1 MARSSSGASPV
12 DVNSSAHGN
21 IILRELDVPPD
32 VLRRLAA
39 RLPSRYPVLFDSAAD
54 GPLSRVSILVAEPTA
69 ALWLD
74 RDGRL
79 GMEGVSLQAP
89 DFLSA
94 LEQWWSAERQPS
106 SRSGSPESAGS
117 STGAGLPVRIGS
129 SLPFT
134 GGWALFLGYETAQL
148 IEPNLRLPPS
158 SLPWTAFALRTP
170 AALIHDRTTGKVCAV
185 AEASAGTAF
194 LDRIEADAR
203 QLASQSHSPTAQ
215 DGDDIAVHS
224 VTEEDSAMHLKR
236 VIRAKEY
243 VRAGDI
249 YQANLSRPWTIEL
262 RQEPDIAALYNRLCK
277 ANPAPFA
284 ALAQWRGATIL
295 SSSPER
301 LVRISSERLIDTR
314 PIAGTRPRSRR
325 PGGDLAE
332 MRELAAHPKE
342 RAEHIM
348 LIDLERNDLG
358 RVSEPGTVRVDE
370 LMTIESYAHVH
381 HIVSNV
387 SGRLRSE
394 VTPIGA
400 LRAVFPGG
408 TITGVPKFRCMQII
422 AELEGTGRGAY
433 TGSLG
438 FLNLDGSMDMNILI
452 RTLSLTGRRIELRA
466 GGGIVADSD
475 PQRELEETRAKAR
488 GLLAAFGIV
497 EPRGVERTGAVA

>member
-1 MARSSSGASPV
+1 MARSFSGASPANPQV
-12 DVNSSAHGN
+12 
-21 IILRELDVPPD
+21 RELDVPPD

-39 RLPSRYPVLFDSAAD
+39 LYPKRYPVLFDSAAD
-54 GPLSRVSILVAEPTA
+54 GPLSRTSILVAEPRA
-69 ALWLD
+69 SLWLD
-74 RDGRL
+74 SSGRV
-79 GMEGVSLQAP
+79 GAEGIIPRGS
-89 DFLSA
+89 DFLTA
-94 LEQWWSAERQPS
+94 LENWWLAERLPAIPAG
-106 SRSGSPESAGS
+106 RKSGHAGRQS
-117 STGAGLPVRIGS
+117 GRQRF
-129 SLPFT
+129 PFT
-134 GGWALFLGYETAQL
+134 GGWALFLSYEAAQE
-148 IEPNLRLPPS
+148 IEPQLRLPNS
-158 SLPWTAFALRTP
+158 SLPWRAFALRT
-170 AALIHDRTTGKVCAV
+170 ACALVHERATGKVFAV
-185 AEASAGTAF
+185 AEAAAADS
-194 LDRIEADAR
+194 LERLEADAR
-203 QLASQSHSPTAQ
+203 SAAGRIELTA
-215 DGDDIAVHS
+215 DSIEVES
-224 VTEEDSAMHLKR
+224 VTEEDPSAYLAR

-262 RQEPDIAALYNRLCK
+262 ARDPARNPNIGALYNRLCK

-284 ALAQWRGATIL
+284 ALAQWRGTTIL

-301 LVRISSERLIDTR
+301 LVRIADRHIDTR

-325 PGGDLAE
+325 PGDDLAE
-332 MRELAAHPKE
+332 MTELAAHPKE

-358 RVSEPGTVRVDE
+358 RVSEPGSVRVDE

-387 SGRLRSE
+387 SGKLRAD

-422 AELEGTGRGAY
+422 AELEGSGRGAY

-438 FLNLDGSMDMNILI
+438 FLGRDGSMDMNILI
-452 RTLSLTGRRIELRA
+452 RTLSVLGHRVEFRA

-475 PQRELEETRAKAR
+475 PHRELEETRAKAR
-488 GLLAAFGIV
+488 GMLAAFGV
-497 EPRGVERTGAVA
+497 FEPAGALA